1 MNLTTLAEVKE
12 YLRTAGTPIGSDFD
26 SLIEDSIIPGVS
38 KTIENYCSRSF
49 DEATYT
55 EYFDGGGYFL
65 YVKNPPIISIT
76 TIHLDDEWGWD
87 ISHLV
92 DATEYMNFGSNI
104 GCNSGKWP
112 YAARSLKVVYI
123 GGYVYTA
130 SAGHTTLPDD
140 VKYAAMLQVAYSFK
154 RRKDIGLQSVSFP
167 DGSINKFDAGP
178 LLGEVKGYLAPYDL
192 SELAL

>member
-38 KTIENYCSRSF
+38 KAIENYCSRSF
-49 DEATYT
+49 GEATYT
-55 EYFDGGGYFL
+55 EYYDGGGDFI
-65 YVKNPPIISIT
+65 YVKNPPIVSIT
-76 TIHLDDEWGWD
+76 TIHLDDEWAWGAD
-87 ISHLV
+87 HLV
-92 DATEYMNFGSNI
+92 DTSEYMNFGSNI
-104 GCNSGKWP
+104 GCTSGKWP
-112 YAARSLKVVYI
+112 YAVRSLKVVYI
-123 GGYVYTA
+123 GGFVYTA

-140 VKYAAMLQVAYSFK
+140 VKFAAMLQVAYSFK

-167 DGSINKFDAGP
+167 DGSIQKFDVGP

-192 SELAL
+192 TELAL